1 MNDAA
6 AWLRLS
12 LTPGIPD
19 EVARR
24 LAGHPD
30 GLAALLERGTAALA
44 QLGVPEPAARILSGP
59 APEWLPG
66 ALDWLAQ
73 PGHDLLTLAD
83 ADYPALLKLIPGAP
97 AALFLRGRRELLADP
112 HFAIVGSRNP
122 TPQGAE
128 NARAFAGYLAGCGL
142 VICSGLASGIDAAAH
157 EGALA
162 AGAPTTAV
170 LGCGPDRAYPAANAG
185 LAQRIA
191 AEGLVIS
198 EYLPG
203 TRPLKEHFPRR
214 NRIISGLSLGVLVVE
229 AARRSGSLIT
239 ARLAGD
245 QGREVFAIP
254 GSIHNPLARGCHQL
268 IRQGAV
274 LVETAADI
282 LAEIAPLAGIPAE
295 PAPAG
300 RPARETAQKA
310 AQEPDGD
317 YHKLL
322 DALAHDPCGVDALA
336 ARTGLTAA
344 EVSSMMLIL
353 ELQGAVESL
362 PGGRYAR
369 TTTRS

>member
-24 LAGHPD
+24 LADRPE
-30 GLAALLERGTAALA
+30 GLAALLDTRATALA
-44 QLGVPEPAARILSGP
+44 RLGVPESAARTLTGP
-59 APEWLPG
+59 APEWLPA

-83 ADYPALLKLIPGAP
+83 ADYPALLKLVPGAP
-97 AALFLRGRRELLADP
+97 VALFLRGRRELLSDP

-128 NARAFAGYLAGCGL
+128 NARAFAAYLAGCGL

-170 LGCGPDRAYPAANAG
+170 LGCGPDRAYPAENAG

-191 AEGLVIS
+191 ATGLVIS

-203 TRPLKEHFPRR
+203 TRPLREHFPRR

-282 LAEIAPLAGIPAE
+282 LAEIGPLAGIPTQPAQPGE
-295 PAPAG
+295 PAPD
-300 RPARETAQKA
+300 TAQENDA
-310 AQEPDGD
+310 EYQ
-317 YHKLL
+317 KLL
-322 DALAHDPCGVDALA
+322 EALAHDPCGVDALA

-369 TTTRS
+369 KSTRS